1 MLTGLFGLFLAGLA
15 AATLLP
21 FGSEPVVAAYLMSQ
35 TSQGPFS
42 MAQAIA
48 VVLAVGAGNT
58 LGGVITYG
66 MGAGVVNV
74 WRRVRRAPTVASP
87 PSPSLQRARRWLT
100 RWGPAALILSWLPV
114 VGDPL
119 CLVAGGLKLPFWRCL
134 LWMAIGKLGRYTVL
148 VWVVLGF

>member
-1 MLTGLFGLFLAGLA
+1 MLTGLFGLFVAGLA

-21 FGSEPVVAAYLMSQ
+21 FGSEPVVVAYLL
-35 TSQGPFS
+35 SQGPFS

-74 WRRVRRAPTVASP
+74 WRRMRRAPPANAP
-87 PSPSLQRARRWLT
+87 PSPSLQRARGWLM
-100 RWGPAALILSWLPV
+100 RWGPTALILSWLPV

-134 LWMAIGKLGRYTVL
+134 LWMAIGKLGRYTML
-148 VWVVLGF
+148 VWVVLSF

>member
-1 MLTGLFGLFLAGLA
+1 MLTGLLGLFAAGLA

-21 FGSEPVVAAYLMSQ
+21 FGSEPVVVAYLMSE
-35 TSQGPFS
+35 GPFS
-42 MAQAIA
+42 IGQAVA
-48 VVLAVGAGNT
+48 VVLAVGMGNT

-66 MGAGVVNV
+66 MGAGVVKV
-74 WRRVRRAPTVASP
+74 WRRVRGAPEVASP
-87 PSPSLQRARRWLT
+87 PSPSLQRARRWLA

-134 LWMAIGKLGRYTVL
+134 LWMTIGKLGRYTVL